1 METKIWAN
9 SGDSH
14 FLEPADLFAKT
25 LPAAL
30 ASRMPKSVKSD
41 DGTKEVVYIDGE
53 VIERRL
59 PKPLQQGEY
68 AGQTIETLSNRPPG
82 SGNTRERL
90 KDLDQEGIWGEI
102 VFPSLGMWSS
112 HIKDPNLV
120 REGCRAINDWALAE
134 IQNIAPDRLIAT
146 SILPLLR
153 IEDAVEE
160 AYRAKSQ
167 GFYAVYLPTVPPQGQ
182 PAYNDDYWEP
192 LWSALEETGLILTI
206 HIGTD
211 GSGTVPFRGPGG
223 AVLNYVETT
232 YGGQRATTQLIAGG
246 ALDRHPTLKV
256 LISEG
261 GAAWAPFL
269 GDRMNEG
276 YRQHGM
282 FVRPKLS
289 LLPKEYIYR
298 QVYVSFQHDQTA
310 VDAVSSMGY
319 RNVMF
324 GSDYPHMEGTFGHTQ
339 KTLHELLADANPDV
353 RHRITV
359 GAFLDLFPHIGEPP
373 GNADQRT
380 LVPVGGGPIAG

>member
-1 METKIWAN
+1 MEAKMWAN

-14 FLEPADLFAKT
+14 FLEPVDLFQKT
-25 LPAAL
+25 LPREL
-30 ASRMPKSVKSD
+30 ADRMPRSVKSE
-41 DGTKEVVYIDGE
+41 DGTQETVYIDGQ
-53 VIERRL
+53 VIERRI
-59 PKPLQQGEY
+59 PKPITDGEF
-68 AGQTIETLSNRPPG
+68 AGETISTLSTRPPG

-102 VFPSLGMWSS
+102 TFPSLGLWSNM
-112 HIKDPNLV
+112 IKDPNLV
-120 REGCRAINDWALAE
+120 REGCKALNDWALAE
-134 IQNIAPDRLIAT
+134 IQEIAPDRLIAT
-146 SILPLLR
+146 SMLPLLR
-153 IEDAVEE
+153 VEDAVAE

-182 PAYNDDYWEP
+182 PTYNNDYWEP
-192 LWSALEETGLILTI
+192 LWAALEETGLILTI

-211 GSGTVPFRGPGG
+211 GDWVAFRGAGG

-246 ALDRHPTLKV
+246 ALDRHPNLKV

-289 LLPKEYIYR
+289 MMPKEYIYR
-298 QVYVSFQHDQTA
+298 QVYVSFQHDETA
-310 VDAVSSMGY
+310 VDAVAAMGY
-319 RNVMF
+319 QNVMF
-324 GSDYPHMEGTFGHTQ
+324 GSDYPHLEGTYGHTQ
-339 KTLHELLADANPDV
+339 KTLHELFDGVDPKV

-373 GNADQRT
+373 GNADTER
-380 LVPVGGGPIAG
+380 LVGAR